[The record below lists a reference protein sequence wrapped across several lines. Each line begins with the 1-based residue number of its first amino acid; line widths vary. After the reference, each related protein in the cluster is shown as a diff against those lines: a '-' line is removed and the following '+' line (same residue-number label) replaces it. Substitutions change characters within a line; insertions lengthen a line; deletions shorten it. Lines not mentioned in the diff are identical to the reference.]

1 MIDHRQLYAEY
12 RQRFDASDEAVA
24 IVGSVLSLDEVQ
36 YARLKILESEIAIS
50 KKVNSAK
57 SLLLKRIVIQAVAS
71 AASAFASFC
80 TQSLLLV
87 GRIGARLLLNPY
99 VLGGLALA
107 GLGYVVYENNKE
119 RIKELYQKARGKL
132 VDLGLLEAEREAT
145 VIDGSPVIYDESMPE
160 APIAEGKGNVDAIMR
175 NQSALQAVAEGA
187 RIVGIDPYI
196 TLSITKAESAFGG
209 LTSNS
214 MSSARGIL
222 QITKSTW
229 NSLYPRFNKKYGIP
243 KNDRS
248 DPLSAAI
255 FSSAYIKD
263 ILYDAVKSVKSDPD
277 LTDIYMTYVFGA
289 SGGKRLISACIDNPN
304 QYGADIMGS
313 AQVKA
318 NPNLFYKNGVKLT
331 VSETRNLLKSRIA
344 LTSMESIALDK
355 YVVKNNEEEESKPMD
370 ESKEK
375 AYYIQSPMHDRQFV
389 IRKVIYEV

>member
-12 RQRFDASDEAVA
+12 KQRFDARDEAVA
-24 IVGSVLSLDEVQ
+24 VVGSVLNLNEIQ
-36 YARLKILESEIAIS
+36 YARLKALESEIAIS

-71 AASAFASFC
+71 AASAIASFC
-80 TQSLLLV
+80 TQSLLLI

-99 VLGGLALA
+99 VLGGLAVA
-107 GLGYVVYENNKE
+107 GLGYVAYKKGKE
-119 RIKELYQKARGKL
+119 KL
-132 VDLGLLEAEREAT
+132 RELGLLKAEREAT
-145 VIDGSPVIYDESMPE
+145 LVEGSPVIYDDSMPE
-160 APIAEGKGNVDAIMR
+160 APITESKGTVNAIMR

-196 TLSITKAESAFGG
+196 PLSITKAESAFGS

-222 QITKSTW
+222 QITQSTW

-248 DPLSAAI
+248 DPLSAAV

-263 ILYDAVKSVKSDPD
+263 ILFNAVKSVKSDPD
-277 LTDIYMTYVFGA
+277 LTDIYITYVFGA
-289 SGGKRLISACIDNPN
+289 SGGKRLISAYLNNPN
-304 QYGADIMGS
+304 QYGADIMGR

-318 NPNLFYKNGVKLT
+318 NPNLFYKNGAKLT
-331 VSETRNLLKSRIA
+331 VAETRDLLKSRVA
-344 LTSMESIALDK
+344 LTSMESVTLDK
-355 YVVKNNEEEESKPMD
+355 YVIKSEEEEKAKPVD

-389 IRKVIYEV
+389 IRKRIFEV

>member
-1 MIDHRQLYAEY
+1 MIDHKQLYAEY

-24 IVGSVLSLDEVQ
+24 VVGSVLSLDEVQ

-87 GRIGARLLLNPY
+87 GRMGARLLLNPY

-107 GLGYVVYENNKE
+107 GLGYVVYKE
-119 RIKELYQKARGKL
+119 GKEKL
-132 VDLGLLEAEREAT
+132 RELGLLKAEREAA
-145 VIDGSPVIYDESMPE
+145 VVEGSPVIYDSMPE
-160 APIAEGKGNVDAIMR
+160 APVTESNGTVNAIMK

-196 TLSITKAESAFGG
+196 PLSITKAESAFGS

-222 QITKSTW
+222 QITQSTW

-289 SGGKRLISACIDNPN
+289 SGGKRLISACVSNPN
-304 QYGADIMGS
+304 QYGADIMRS

-318 NPNLFYKNGVKLT
+318 NPNLFYKNGTKLT
-331 VSETRNLLKSRIA
+331 VAETRNLLKSRIA

-355 YVVKNNEEEESKPMD
+355 YVVKDNEEEESKPID

-389 IRKVIYEV
+389 IRKIIYEV